1 MELRRRMGQTARKVK
16 RPVQAG
22 CVRVPVIMQMEALEC
37 GAACLAMVLAY
48 YGKWVPLEQVRA
60 DCGVSRDGSNARN
73 MVRAARSYGLIAK
86 GCRFEPDTL
95 RRQGSFPC
103 IIHWNFNHFVVLDG
117 FKGDKA
123 LLNDPAKGSY
133 AVSMET
139 FDQSFTGICLLFEP
153 GADFQPGGKPKSVF
167 AFARK
172 RLDGAG
178 AAVAFML
185 LTTFITSLIWIIY
198 SVFSHIFLDRLLTGE
213 NVGWL
218 GGFILALVLFGAVRL
233 VVEWI
238 RAVYSLRI
246 NGKLAIVGSTSFMWK
261 VLHLP
266 MAFFSQRMAG
276 DIQQRQNANA
286 AIAGSMVKV
295 LAPLAIDA
303 ALMLFYLIVM
313 FRYSVL
319 LTLMGVASI
328 VINLSLSRLIAKKRV
343 NITRVQQRDE
353 GKLAGATVAGIEMI
367 ETIKSSGAE
376 NGFFERWAGYQAS
389 VNTQKVRYEKLS
401 QYLGALPSLVS
412 SVTNSAVMMA
422 GVWLTING
430 EFTAGMILAFQG
442 FLTEFGE
449 PAMTLVSAGQTI
461 QEMRTDMERVEDVM
475 QYPEDAV
482 YGPETQLR
490 DDVEYDKLSGSVV
503 MRGVT
508 FGYSRLAEPLI
519 EDFDLTLKPGSRV
532 ALVGASGCGKSTIA
546 KLIAGLYQPW
556 SGEILFDGKPINEID
571 RSVFTGSLAVVDQD
585 IILFEDTIAN
595 NIKMW
600 DSSIEDF
607 EMILAARDASLHED
621 IMQREGGYN
630 CRLAEGGKDL
640 SGGQRQRL
648 EIARVLAQDP
658 TIIILDEATSA
669 LDART
674 EYEVVRSIN
683 ERGITCIV
691 VAHRLSTI
699 RDCDEIIVL
708 DHGKVTERGT
718 HEELYALG
726 GAYTR
731 LISNEQG

>member
-1 MELRRRMGQTARKVK
+1 
-16 RPVQAG
+16 
-22 CVRVPVIMQMEALEC
+22 
-37 GAACLAMVLAY
+37 
-48 YGKWVPLEQVRA
+48 
-60 DCGVSRDGSNARN
+60 
-73 MVRAARSYGLIAK
+73 
-86 GCRFEPDTL
+86 
-95 RRQGSFPC
+95 
-103 IIHWNFNHFVVLDG
+103 
-117 FKGDKA
+117 
-123 LLNDPAKGSY
+123 
-133 AVSMET
+133 
-139 FDQSFTGICLLFEP
+139 
-153 GADFQPGGKPKSVF
+153 
-167 AFARK
+167 
-172 RLDGAG
+172 
-178 AAVAFML
+178 
-185 LTTFITSLIWIIY
+185 
-198 SVFSHIFLDRLLTGE
+198 
-213 NVGWL
+213 
-218 GGFILALVLFGAVRL
+218 
-233 VVEWI
+233 
-238 RAVYSLRI
+238 
-246 NGKLAIVGSTSFMWK
+246 MWK

-556 SGEILFDGKPINEID
+556 SGEILFNGKPINEID

-731 LISNEQG
+731 LISNE